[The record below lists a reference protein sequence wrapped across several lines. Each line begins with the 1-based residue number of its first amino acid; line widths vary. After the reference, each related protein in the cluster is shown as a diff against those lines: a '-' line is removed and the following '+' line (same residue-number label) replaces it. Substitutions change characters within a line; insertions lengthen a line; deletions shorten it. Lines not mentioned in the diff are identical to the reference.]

1 MDLNVLLTSDQFRI
15 HALRAGAR
23 SMNLTNVIAL
33 LLLALTN
40 SGVFAAE
47 PSERTL
53 SDATPDIS
61 TNHEPI
67 NADVAKQNATVT
79 SPLSEK
85 VRPKSDL
92 PQRCIRIRVAG
103 AQIPVSADISA
114 NVATIGRAIA
124 FAQREKADVLVTPE
138 GSLSG
143 YRASFDADETAR
155 ANREI
160 VAKAAAANIA
170 LVLGTCFADETGQR
184 YDGQRFYDKNGDFL
198 GFHSKILLCRKMADP
213 TAKGEVDSFKST
225 PLRVFELQGLTVGG
239 LVCNDLWANPEW
251 TPMPDPYLAR
261 QLAKLGA
268 RIIFHSV
275 NAGQDDGEN
284 WALNHAFHEA
294 NLRMRAR
301 SAGVWIV
308 VAEAADPAGRKRSN
322 SPSGVVDPDG
332 HWAVQAD
339 SKGEQFFAHTI
350 ELVKQQ

>member
-1 MDLNVLLTSDQFRI
+1 MNVLSLRSTAPALMHVLCAVVRRMTLTS
-15 HALRAGAR
+15 
-23 SMNLTNVIAL
+23 VITL
-33 LLLALTN
+33 LPIVLTN
-40 SGVFAAE
+40 SGVFSAE
-47 PSERTL
+47 PSEHTPSKATL
-53 SDATPDIS
+53 DNSA
-61 TNHEPI
+61 NHGPI
-67 NADVAKQNATVT
+67 NTASAQQNATVT
-79 SPLSEK
+79 SPLVAK
-85 VRPKSDL
+85 VQPKSDP
-92 PQRCIRIRVAG
+92 PQPCIRIRVAG

-114 NVATIGRAIA
+114 NVATISRAIA

-143 YRASFDADETAR
+143 YRASFDADETNHAIG
-155 ANREI
+155 EI
-160 VAKAAAANIA
+160 VAKAAAAKIA

-184 YDGQRFYDKNGDFL
+184 YDGQRFYDKNGQLL
-198 GFHSKILLCRKMADP
+198 GFHSKILLCRKMSDP

-239 LVCNDLWANPEW
+239 LVCNDMWANPEW

-275 NAGQDDGEN
+275 NAGQDDGDD
-284 WALNHAFHEA
+284 WTLNHAFHEA

-308 VAEAADPAGRKRSN
+308 VAEAADPAGKKPSN
-322 SPSGVVDPDG
+322 SPSGVVGPDG

-350 ELVKQQ
+350 ELAEK